1 MAITGAR
8 YSVQVL
14 NTCHLETR
22 GGHVDTET
30 LVMGGQRLV
39 GHSGAVTSV
48 AWSRST
54 DWLITGGADQ
64 VNNYFKD
71 VCQLGEGKNLIY
83 TTYTTQQSKVVI
95 YSEFF
100 TTET

>member
-1 MAITGAR
+1 M
-8 YSVQVL
+8 
-14 NTCHLETR
+14 
-22 GGHVDTET
+22 DTET

-71 VCQLGEGKNLIY
+71 VMSIRGGEELNLHNLHN
-83 TTYTTQQSKVVI
+83 
-95 YSEFF
+95 
-100 TTET
+100 TTEQSGNI

>member
-30 LVMGGQRLV
+30 LVMEGQRLV

-48 AWSRST
+48 AWSRSAE
-54 DWLITGGADQ
+54 WLVTGGADK
-64 VNNYFKD
+64 VKKYFQHKK
-71 VCQLGEGKNLIY
+71 QE
-83 TTYTTQQSKVVI
+83 
-95 YSEFF
+95 
-100 TTET
+100 